1 MLSDAARAAMA
12 RLSVVQVIRHES
24 KVSDSTSTCMSRTAE
39 KNDGGLSV
47 AHVGFVYTE
56 RFGVRSGIS
65 LSIRAMRKGG
75 RGEGRGD
82 GEGGRRGER
91 VGEEGEESLS
101 GVKGRKEPETEV
113 GRTECGTDAV
123 PSHDCMR

>member
-1 MLSDAARAAMA
+1 
-12 RLSVVQVIRHES
+12 
-24 KVSDSTSTCMSRTAE
+24 
-39 KNDGGLSV
+39 
-47 AHVGFVYTE
+47 
-56 RFGVRSGIS
+56 
-65 LSIRAMRKGG
+65 
-75 RGEGRGD
+75 
-82 GEGGRRGER
+82 